1 VAVGRDRACEVTGG
15 GERARRA
22 GPICQRKSGR
32 EREGRVRLM
41 GGADRSAGG
50 RGRGASTGVHGGWAA
65 MGHERRGDAGTRG
78 RRRRW
83 AGIGPADEG
92 ESFSFFLCFLFSFS
106 INPFLLYPN
115 IYLCFLGAKMKYY
128 M

>member
-1 VAVGRDRACEVTGG
+1 VYRGQSGAYLRWSRSNGGERGRVAVGRDRACEVTGG

-50 RGRGASTGVHGGWAA
+50 RGRGASMGVHGGWAA
-65 MGHERRGDAGTRG
+65 MGHERRGTRAREGGGEGGLESAQLMRG
-78 RRRRW
+78 RVFVFFFV
-83 AGIGPADEG
+83 
-92 ESFSFFLCFLFSFS
+92 FSFLF
-106 INPFLLYPN
+106 P
-115 IYLCFLGAKMKYY
+115 
-128 M
+128 